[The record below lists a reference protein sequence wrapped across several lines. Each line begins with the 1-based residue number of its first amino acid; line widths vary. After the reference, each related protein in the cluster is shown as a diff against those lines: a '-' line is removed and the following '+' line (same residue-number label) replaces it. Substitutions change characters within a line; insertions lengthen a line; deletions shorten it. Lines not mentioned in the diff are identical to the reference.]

1 LWSGCICNR
10 FKGFDLISFNSQLD
24 YSPCLIKLLE
34 TIEKAYKVHN
44 GINFEVFIHK
54 VDGLSDE
61 KKNDILKDIQKYVN
75 EELTDLGLKVSVKYY
90 LTSIYDHSIYE
101 AFSRVIQSLIPQ
113 LNTLENLLDILVN
126 VRRKNFFTQTEFK
139 IRKGFS
145 F

>member
-1 LWSGCICNR
+1 
-10 FKGFDLISFNSQLD
+10 
-24 YSPCLIKLLE
+24 LIKLLE

-126 VRRKNFFTQTEFK
+126 VRKRNFNTKQEFK
-139 IRKGFS
+139 IRKSFS